1 MAGGSWLQTEI
12 LNQFGENL
20 KKARTAKELSLRA
33 KGYSLR
39 QFAALADI
47 DHAMVDRYERG
58 VTNPSLTTIAKLAE
72 ALEVDPC
79 DLISPKR

>member
-1 MAGGSWLQTEI
+1 MPRKNDHKI
-12 LNQFGENL
+12 LIAFGNNL
-20 KKARTAKELSLRA
+20 KRHRKA

-72 ALEVDPC
+72 ALEIDSC
-79 DLISPKR
+79 DLIAPKR

>member
-1 MAGGSWLQTEI
+1 MPRKNDHKI
-12 LNQFGENL
+12 LTTFGNSL
-20 KKARTAKELSLRA
+20 KRHRKA

-58 VTNPSLTTIAKLAE
+58 ITNPSLTTVAKLAE
-72 ALEVDPC
+72 ALEIDPC
-79 DLISPKR
+79 ELILPKR

>member
-1 MAGGSWLQTEI
+1 MPRKNDHKI
-12 LNQFGENL
+12 LIAFGNNL
-20 KKARTAKELSLRA
+20 KRHRKA

-58 VTNPSLTTIAKLAE
+58 ITNPSLTTIAKLAE
-72 ALEVDPC
+72 ALEIDPC